1 MIIENPRGFPAGITT
16 SKIITHP
23 SVPHNKLIAETLQR
37 LKYVQRTG
45 QGVDI
50 IFRDMLVMGKT
61 FPKYRV
67 PKYREFSD
75 AVALMLKNVNEYPNL
90 VEFISQ
96 EQQRLGKSLSLAEI
110 MVLRYLYEHKKII
123 F

>member
-61 FPKYRV
+61 FPKYR
-67 PKYREFSD
+67 EFSD

-90 VEFISQ
+90 VKFISQ
-96 EQQRLGKSLSLAEI
+96 EQQRLGKSLSLTEI